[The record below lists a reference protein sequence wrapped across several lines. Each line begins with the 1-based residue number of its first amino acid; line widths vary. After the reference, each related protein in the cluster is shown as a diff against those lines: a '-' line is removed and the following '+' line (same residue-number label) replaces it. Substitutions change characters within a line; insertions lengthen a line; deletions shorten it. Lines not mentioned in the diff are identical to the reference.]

1 MRLGIHEDGNRR
13 LAQTMSGTGTSIS
26 GSPFAYSAPMS
37 QVMYRSAGY
46 TTDGPVDPA
55 FKMVSGQSPS
65 GRTVY
70 SGGRNV
76 STGGMVRQGE
86 TLFTPPSFY
95 SPYHTPSAWQIPTNR
110 REVYRLCEYWIVNE
124 PRVAIG
130 ILFYSDF
137 PMNGFELVC
146 KNRAVRK
153 YFEKL
158 CKKLKL
164 QDKLPEILREYY
176 GKGDCFVMANLDCK
190 HCRGT
195 GYREDG
201 TECEHEGATWDSLSI
216 LNPEE
221 VEVAP
226 WVHVLGDNPPLYITP
241 NNELRKI
248 VQTGKPEEIFARLPE
263 ETKAAVRKGQ
273 PIKLNP
279 ICVHHFKHGAPSYQ
293 QFGVSLIRP
302 LFPTLFY
309 RDKLRQAQW
318 LIAERHIVPIKIIK
332 IGTPE
337 RPASPEDI
345 SDVQEQ
351 ISEVAN
357 DPLLTIVT
365 HHAFDYE
372 WIGACLEKSAEVLT
386 ADGFKH
392 FDDVTEDDKIACYN
406 PDTGEVE
413 YHNYIARHRYN
424 YDSDRDGPMLRF
436 QGRHYDVTVTPNH
449 MMWTGKR
456 MWNAE
461 SGKYDHQWSKVRADE
476 ITDFDLFQ
484 TTVSGWQGEVPAN
497 LPYQIAGPQ
506 ILQDV
511 SLDDFLEFVGYY
523 LSEGSLQRRAK
534 PYDEKMCSVYVYQST
549 SSSAYERI
557 EDCMRR
563 CFGDELKTF
572 DDKRTRATSTHFK
585 VHDTSLTEYMWK
597 EFGHGSEEKR
607 IPGWILSLP
616 NEHLSVL
623 LDALVAGDGD
633 VRESPSGFRRTRY
646 STTSM
651 DLADAIQ
658 EIAFKLGYDVS
669 MKSSEKRSKDHHKQ
683 MHRLYWSNDHTDG
696 IHQVRRRNITPV
708 EYRDFV
714 WCFTVPTGIFVT
726 RQNGFL
732 GIHGNSGKVLQLTN
746 EFDIIEGE
754 MIDGLGLSKAIM
766 SGEGPTYA
774 NAQVGIEVL
783 IKRLETIRRKVATWI
798 EEKLF
803 KPIAEFNGFTET
815 DERGDEDSLVYPT
828 VKWNELRLRD
838 NTPKLQALLE
848 TRKMGDLSARTW
860 WEENGIDPD
869 QEIEN
874 LRLEQM
880 AAVLSSPDLDLSGI
894 NSGIGG
900 GYGGGGPAMPLEM
913 GGGMLPPAGLP
924 PGAEGAAAPEMPP
937 GAAPAGGGAAPP
949 MPLPPGSMPTASTL
963 HHNYRRSQSIMDD
976 ARNRIVTAARSV
988 GGISRIS
995 NIYENAGVV
1004 SVQRQD
1010 SRPVTGDGYRGPLDV
1025 EPDMMVLWA
1034 GVGPSWGAPGRPM
1047 EQQQSPDARLRIV
1060 TAMFDS
1066 MGRSAAGKDDVPR
1079 PKSFMS
1085 LLESRLLHAIVS
1097 QRYPYQFWAQYMVNG
1112 DPRYRVDF
1120 AFPQLKIAVQAD
1132 GEEWHSGVEDI
1143 QHDKSRDSQLA
1154 SQGWVVL
1161 RFTEEEIEDRI
1172 QDVVSVINQ
1181 VISSKVN
1188 SAGVRTVAGNG
1199 NGRFTRVSMTD

>member
-1 MRLGIHEDGNRR
+1 MRLGIHGDGNRR

-46 TTDGPVDPA
+46 AADGPVDPA
-55 FKMVSGQSPS
+55 FRMVSGQSPS

-86 TLFTPPSFY
+86 TLFTPPAFY

-158 CKKLKL
+158 CRKLKL

-279 ICVHHFKHGAPSYQ
+279 LCVHHFKHGAPSYQ

-372 WIGACLEKSAEVLT
+372 WIGA
-386 ADGFKH
+386 
-392 FDDVTEDDKIACYN
+392 
-406 PDTGEVE
+406 
-413 YHNYIARHRYN
+413 
-424 YDSDRDGPMLRF
+424 
-436 QGRHYDVTVTPNH
+436 
-449 MMWTGKR
+449 
-456 MWNAE
+456 
-461 SGKYDHQWSKVRADE
+461 
-476 ITDFDLFQ
+476 
-484 TTVSGWQGEVPAN
+484 
-497 LPYQIAGPQ
+497 
-506 ILQDV
+506 
-511 SLDDFLEFVGYY
+511 
-523 LSEGSLQRRAK
+523 
-534 PYDEKMCSVYVYQST
+534 
-549 SSSAYERI
+549 
-557 EDCMRR
+557 
-563 CFGDELKTF
+563 
-572 DDKRTRATSTHFK
+572 
-585 VHDTSLTEYMWK
+585 
-597 EFGHGSEEKR
+597 
-607 IPGWILSLP
+607 
-616 NEHLSVL
+616 
-623 LDALVAGDGD
+623 
-633 VRESPSGFRRTRY
+633 
-646 STTSM
+646 
-651 DLADAIQ
+651 
-658 EIAFKLGYDVS
+658 
-669 MKSSEKRSKDHHKQ
+669 
-683 MHRLYWSNDHTDG
+683 
-696 IHQVRRRNITPV
+696 
-708 EYRDFV
+708 
-714 WCFTVPTGIFVT
+714 
-726 RQNGFL
+726 
-732 GIHGNSGKVLQLTN
+732 SGKVLQLTN

-783 IKRLETIRRKVATWI
+783 IKRLETVRRKVATWI

-815 DERGDEDSLVYPT
+815 DERGEEDSLVYPT

-860 WEENGIDPD
+860 WEENDIDPD

-880 AAVLSSPDLDLSGI
+880 ATVLSSPDLDLSGI

-900 GYGGGGPAMPLEM
+900 GYGGGGPAMPPEM
-913 GGGMLPPAGLP
+913 GGGMPPPAGLP
-924 PGAEGAAAPEMPP
+924 PGAEGAAAPGMPP

-949 MPLPPGSMPTASTL
+949 MPPPPGAMPTASTL
-963 HHNYRRSQSIMDD
+963 HHNYRRSQSVMDD

-988 GGISRIS
+988 GSMSRIS

-1034 GVGPSWGAPGRPM
+1034 GVGPSWGAPGVPL
-1047 EQQQSPDARLRIV
+1047 QQQQLPDARLRLV

-1079 PKSFMS
+1079 PKSFMTK
-1085 LLESRLLHAIVS
+1085 LEGRLLQAIVS

-1143 QHDKSRDSQLA
+1143 QHDKIRDSQLA

-1172 QDVVSVINQ
+1172 QDVVSVISQ

-1188 SAGVRTVAGNG
+1188 SAGVRTIAGNG
-1199 NGRFTRVSMTD
+1199 NGRFTRVSMIG